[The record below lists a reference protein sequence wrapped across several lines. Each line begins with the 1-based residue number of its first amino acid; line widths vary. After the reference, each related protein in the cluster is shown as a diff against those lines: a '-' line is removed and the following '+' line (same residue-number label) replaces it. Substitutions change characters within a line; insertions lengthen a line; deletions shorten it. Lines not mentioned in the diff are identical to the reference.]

1 MTLEALAAATAPGQA
16 AVKLRQQLAEAAA
29 INRATRGGS
38 SRGRGRGGRGGR
50 DGRGGGGAAGGGLWE
65 QLLALEAAAAAEV
78 LGKAQ
83 VVAATCVGAG
93 KTTAGGRG
101 RAGFGHGWGQHWE
114 LPSLGLGEQQRG
126 WGCKQPLQF

>member
-1 MTLEALAAATAPGQA
+1 VTPALRSVTLEALAAATAPGQA

-29 INRATRGGS
+29 VNRATRGGSS

-93 KTTAGGRG
+93 EAVVRDKLR
-101 RAGFGHGWGQHWE
+101 
-114 LPSLGLGEQQRG
+114 LGLDMI
-126 WGCKQPLQF
+126 